1 MLTLVLTQGN
11 DEYRILRNTVDYK
24 ILQEIQERVE
34 NWKERLTLLESEES
48 KDENLVEAL
57 EKLSSEHLP
66 LPVDLQ
72 QRV

>member
-1 MLTLVLTQGN
+1 MLMLVLTQCN

-34 NWKERLTLLESEES
+34 NWKERLTLLESEEP
-48 KDENLVEAL
+48 KAENVVEAL